1 MIMPGNSREV
11 VVKALEGLSLAPHTL
26 ASKVINDLEDAGF
39 RVIEYQELSGI
50 IRDLLDMVEA
60 GSSMHPSV
68 IRAKALIE
76 ILGEE

>member
-26 ASKVINDLEDAGF
+26 ASKIINDLEDAGF
-39 RVIEYQELSGI
+39 RVVEYQELSGI
-50 IRDLLDMVEA
+50 IRDLLDMAE
-60 GSSMHPSV
+60 GTGSMHPSV

-76 ILGEE
+76 ILGA